1 MNTYTFPKTELEPIL
16 SHIYAYGF
24 DIISMTL
31 TDDIYTMTVN
41 GTITEEEFEP
51 LHTFHNLEIVT

>member
-31 TDDIYTMTVN
+31 TDDIYTMTVS
-41 GTITEEEFEP
+41 GTITEDEFGP
-51 LHTFHNLEIVT
+51 LHEGHGLEVVE

>member
-1 MNTYTFPKTELEPIL
+1 MNTYTFPKTEMEHIL
-16 SHIYAYGF
+16 NHIYAYGF
-24 DIISMTL
+24 DILSMTL

-41 GTITEEEFEP
+41 GTITEDEFGP

>member
-1 MNTYTFPKTELEPIL
+1 MNTYTFPKTEIEPIL
-16 SHIYAYGF
+16 GHIYAYGF

-31 TDDIYTMTVN
+31 TDDIYTMTLN
-41 GTITEEEFEP
+41 GTITEDEFEP